1 MKNIHVTLTNFTN
14 ESRILK
20 EISSLNASN
29 LFSDFLVIG
38 LGDNELPCQEN
49 IKKNFNVRRVNLKT
63 RSLPKNLLFQQ
74 IKFIEFFVKV
84 FIILL
89 KEKPNVINI
98 HTLALLPLGY
108 IAGFFLKSKLVYD
121 AHELE
126 TEKNDLL
133 GLKKLGSKFI
143 ERLFIKK
150 CNLIV
155 VVSDSIADWY
165 ANEYKIKRPL
175 VIYNSPNIRKYHRK
189 NLFRESLSISEKQKI
204 LLYQGALSRGRG
216 IEILLKAFSER
227 KSNNVVLVLMGY
239 GSLEV
244 EIKKI
249 SNINENIFFHPA
261 VDPSVVL
268 EYTSSA
274 DFGISFIENT
284 CLSYYY
290 CMPNKLFEYAMA
302 GLPVIASNMKEMS
315 ENISKYK
322 FGTVINECSTKTI
335 NKSIDTLYSRDL
347 TQLSLNAYNFA
358 QLNSW
363 EKQEHFMLQ
372 EYQRILNQ

>member
-1 MKNIHVTLTNFTN
+1 MKNIHITLTNFTN

-29 LFSDFLVIG
+29 FFDDFLVIA
-38 LGDNELPCQEN
+38 LGDNKLPCQEN
-49 IKKNFNVRRVNLKT
+49 IKENFSVRRINLKT
-63 RSLPKNLLFQQ
+63 RPLPKNLLFQH
-74 IKFIEFFVKV
+74 IKFLEFFVKV

-89 KEKPNVINI
+89 KTKPNVINI

-108 IAGFFLKSKLVYD
+108 IAKLFLKSKLVYD

-126 TEKNDLL
+126 TEKNGLS

-143 ERLFIKK
+143 EKLFIKQ
-150 CNLIV
+150 CDLIV

-175 VIYNSPNIRKYHRK
+175 VIHNSPNIRKFHRN
-189 NLFRESLSISEKQKI
+189 NLFRESLNISEKQKI

-216 IEILLKAFSER
+216 IEVLLKAFSER
-227 KSNNVVLVLMGY
+227 ESNDIVLVLMGY

-249 SNINENIFFHPA
+249 SSVNENIFFYPA
-261 VDPSVVL
+261 VDPYIVL

-274 DFGISFIENT
+274 DFGISFIENI

-315 ENISKYK
+315 ENILKYK
-322 FGTVINECSTKTI
+322 FGTVIDDCSTKNI
-335 NKSIDTLYSRDL
+335 NKAIESLNSQDL

-363 EKQEHFMLQ
+363 EKQEYFMLQ